1 LRAENLRPI
10 LVFLDLKARIMLT
23 STTQRSGL
31 SITPK
36 SMPIETG
43 LITSKETIKIQGNKH
58 QSRAIKSCTLK
69 DALEVRRGGGAKK
82 GPTVDGEWQ
91 NRFREDRQNCKN

>member
-10 LVFLDLKARIMLT
+10 LVFLDPKARIMLT

-36 SMPIETG
+36 GRPIETG

-69 DALEVRRGGGAKK
+69 DALEARRGGGAEK

-91 NRFREDRQNCKN
+91 NRLQRRSAEL